1 MKDDVRAFQKNLMEL
16 VVFSDGMISYNDMW
30 MLSYEEREMFFDIVK
45 QKLDAKAGKN
55 ENEVVC

>member
-30 MLSYEEREMFFDIVK
+30 MLTYDEREMFFEVVK
-45 QKLDAKAGKN
+45 QKLDAKAGKKQP
-55 ENEVVC
+55 

>member
-30 MLSYEEREMFFDIVK
+30 MLTYDEREMFFEIVK
-45 QKLDAKAGKN
+45 QKLDAKAGKKQS
-55 ENEVVC
+55 EML

>member
-30 MLSYEEREMFFDIVK
+30 MLTYEEREMFFEIVK
-45 QKLDAKAGKN
+45 QKLDAKAGKKQS
-55 ENEVVC
+55 EML

>member
-30 MLSYEEREMFFDIVK
+30 MLTYDEREMFFETVK
-45 QKLDAKAGKN
+45 AKMDVKAGKKKT
-55 ENEVVC
+55 EML

>member
-30 MLSYEEREMFFDIVK
+30 MLTYDEREMFFEVVK
-45 QKLDAKAGKN
+45 QKLDAKAGKKKPQML
-55 ENEVVC
+55 

>member
-30 MLSYEEREMFFDIVK
+30 MLTYDEREMFFEIVK
-45 QKLDAKAGKN
+45 QKLDAKAGKKQQQN
-55 ENEVVC
+55 L

>member
-30 MLSYEEREMFFDIVK
+30 MLSYEEREMFFDVVK
-45 QKLDAKAGKN
+45 QKLDAKAGKKKP
-55 ENEVVC
+55 EML

>member
-30 MLSYEEREMFFDIVK
+30 MLTYDEREMFFEVVK
-45 QKLDAKAGKN
+45 QKLDAKAGKKQS
-55 ENEVVC
+55 EML

>member
-30 MLSYEEREMFFDIVK
+30 MLTYDEREMFFEVVK
-45 QKLDAKAGKN
+45 QKLDAKAGKKQP
-55 ENEVVC
+55 EML